1 MEVWR
6 LRTELEEVVEEVML
20 VCSEVRAEIC
30 SVWAESRKGAEVE
43 MRVVPNAKAGEK
55 PWSQLVEVLPVCSE
69 VRAEVHSEVWAET
82 GPGAC

>member
-20 VCSEVRAEIC
+20 VCSEVRAEVRL
-30 SVWAESRKGAEVE
+30 VWAESQKGAEVE
-43 MRVVPNAKAGEK
+43 MRVVPNAKAGE
-55 PWSQLVEVLPVCSE
+55 PWSQLVEVLPVCPE
-69 VRAEVHSEVWAET
+69 MRAEVHSEVCAET